1 MGDRLSTKDFD
12 DVVSLQRN
20 YLKAKTY
27 ISGQPVVIIP
37 AADALRIMDFLLAVD
52 MEHAILCAELESMKS
67 SGRLIRRVF
76 SLRKETVRD
85 TVRFTMNATLFQGEN
100 PIGALS
106 TSRMCNVTVETRRGA
121 AIMLWKMRRELR
133 RASDDRFG
141 SGFRSLRDNYRNET
155 LYNMLG
161 EARCVG
167 SVEKRGN

>member
-1 MGDRLSTKDFD
+1 
-12 DVVSLQRN
+12 
-20 YLKAKTY
+20 
-27 ISGQPVVIIP
+27 
-37 AADALRIMDFLLAVD
+37 

-106 TSRMCNVTVETRRGA
+106 ISRMCNVTVETRRGA

-161 EARCVG
+161 EARYVG